1 MNKNNLLH
9 DAHVKAY
16 HQKQSD
22 EAHKSLD
29 KVLTKTISKIES
41 VEKQINKISEEEYQQ
56 TVLDLNEYQ
65 QKKIQ
70 KLHDDIY
77 VLIHSIDVPTDV
89 LCNSIPNHIM
99 TYLYRDLLHRI
110 GKDMVDNK
118 YNI

>member
-1 MNKNNLLH
+1 MNKNNQLH

-16 HQKQSD
+16 LQKQ
-22 EAHKSLD
+22 E
-29 KVLTKTISKIES
+29 IEFTPEDDGS
-41 VEKQINKISEEEYQQ
+41 EYQK

-110 GKDMVDNK
+110 GKDMVNNK

>member
-1 MNKNNLLH
+1 MNKNNQLH

-16 HQKQSD
+16 QQKQ
-22 EAHKSLD
+22 E
-29 KVLTKTISKIES
+29 IEFTPEDDGS
-41 VEKQINKISEEEYQQ
+41 EYQQ

-110 GKDMVDNK
+110 GKDMVNNK

>member
-1 MNKNNLLH
+1 MNKNNQLH

-16 HQKQSD
+16 LQKQ
-22 EAHKSLD
+22 E
-29 KVLTKTISKIES
+29 IEFTPEDDGS
-41 VEKQINKISEEEYQQ
+41 EYQQ

-65 QKKIQ
+65 QKKIH
-70 KLHDDIY
+70 KLHDDMY

-99 TYLYRDLLHRI
+99 TYLYRDLLYRI

>member
-1 MNKNNLLH
+1 MNKNNQLH

-16 HQKQSD
+16 QQKQ
-22 EAHKSLD
+22 E
-29 KVLTKTISKIES
+29 IEFTPEDDGS
-41 VEKQINKISEEEYQQ
+41 EYQQ

-99 TYLYRDLLHRI
+99 TYLYRDLLYRI

>member
-1 MNKNNLLH
+1 MNKNNQLH

-16 HQKQSD
+16 LQKQ
-22 EAHKSLD
+22 E
-29 KVLTKTISKIES
+29 IEFIPEDDGS
-41 VEKQINKISEEEYQQ
+41 EYQQ
-56 TVLDLNEYQ
+56 TVQDLGEYRQ
-65 QKKIQ
+65 EQIQ

-77 VLIHSIDVPTDV
+77 SLIHAMDVPTDV

-99 TYLYRDLLHRI
+99 AYLYRDLLHRI

>member
-1 MNKNNLLH
+1 MNKNNQLH

-16 HQKQSD
+16 LQKK
-22 EAHKSLD
+22 E
-29 KVLTKTISKIES
+29 IEFTPEDNGS
-41 VEKQINKISEEEYQQ
+41 EYQQ

-65 QKKIQ
+65 QQKIQ
-70 KLHDDIY
+70 KLHDDMY

-110 GKDMVDNK
+110 GKDMVNNK

>member
-1 MNKNNLLH
+1 MNKNNQLH

-16 HQKQSD
+16 LQKQ
-22 EAHKSLD
+22 E
-29 KVLTKTISKIES
+29 IEFTPEDDGS
-41 VEKQINKISEEEYQQ
+41 EYQQ

-65 QKKIQ
+65 QQKIQ

-110 GKDMVDNK
+110 GKDMVNNK

>member
-1 MNKNNLLH
+1 MNKNNQLH

-16 HQKQSD
+16 QQKQ
-22 EAHKSLD
+22 E
-29 KVLTKTISKIES
+29 IEFTPEDDGS
-41 VEKQINKISEEEYQQ
+41 EYQQ

-70 KLHDDIY
+70 KLHDDMY

-110 GKDMVDNK
+110 GKDMVNNK

>member
-1 MNKNNLLH
+1 MNKNNQLH

-16 HQKQSD
+16 QQKQ
-22 EAHKSLD
+22 E
-29 KVLTKTISKIES
+29 IEFTPEDNGS
-41 VEKQINKISEEEYQQ
+41 EYQQ

-99 TYLYRDLLHRI
+99 TYLYRDLLYRI

>member
-1 MNKNNLLH
+1 MNKNNQLH

-16 HQKQSD
+16 QQKQ
-22 EAHKSLD
+22 E
-29 KVLTKTISKIES
+29 IEFTPEDNGS
-41 VEKQINKISEEEYQQ
+41 EYQQ

-110 GKDMVDNK
+110 GKDMVNNK

>member
-1 MNKNNLLH
+1 MNKNNQLH

-16 HQKQSD
+16 QQKQ
-22 EAHKSLD
+22 E
-29 KVLTKTISKIES
+29 IEFTPEDDGS
-41 VEKQINKISEEEYQQ
+41 EYQQ

-99 TYLYRDLLHRI
+99 TYLYRDLLYRI

-118 YNI
+118 YNIKQ

>member
-1 MNKNNLLH
+1 MK
-9 DAHVKAY
+9 
-16 HQKQSD
+16 D
-22 EAHKSLD
+22 EP
-29 KVLTKTISKIES
+29 IIEFTPEDDGS
-41 VEKQINKISEEEYQQ
+41 EYQQ

-65 QKKIQ
+65 QQKIQ
-70 KLHDDIY
+70 KLHDDMY

-110 GKDMVDNK
+110 GKDMVNNK

>member
-1 MNKNNLLH
+1 MNKNNQLH

-16 HQKQSD
+16 QQKQ
-22 EAHKSLD
+22 E
-29 KVLTKTISKIES
+29 IEFTPEDDGS
-41 VEKQINKISEEEYQQ
+41 EYQQ

-70 KLHDDIY
+70 KLYDDIY

-99 TYLYRDLLHRI
+99 KYLYRDLLYRI

>member
-1 MNKNNLLH
+1 MNKNNQLH

-16 HQKQSD
+16 LQKQ
-22 EAHKSLD
+22 E
-29 KVLTKTISKIES
+29 IEFTPEDDGS
-41 VEKQINKISEEEYQQ
+41 EYQQ

-99 TYLYRDLLHRI
+99 TYLYRDLLYRI